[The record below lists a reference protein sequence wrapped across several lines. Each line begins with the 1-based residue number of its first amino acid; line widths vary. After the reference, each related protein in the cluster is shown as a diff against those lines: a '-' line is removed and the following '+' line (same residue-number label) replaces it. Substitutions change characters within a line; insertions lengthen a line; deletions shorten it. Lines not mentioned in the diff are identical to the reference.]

1 MLYNTDVQE
10 KLKQILDHPYAS
22 MLNDTR
28 VLGLLG
34 FGFIAIL
41 VTWSGIK
48 SIETNYQLQKQISQL
63 QQENSVS
70 KLENSNQKLRN
81 EYYKTDT
88 FLELAARRQFGKAA
102 PGETLYLVPKKV
114 ALAHTVAIAQP
125 AAPKTEADSR
135 PTWEKNLEA
144 WVNFFLHRQK

>member
-1 MLYNTDVQE
+1 VQD
-10 KLKQILDHPYAS
+10 KLKQLLDHPYAS
-22 MLNDTR
+22 TLNDTR

-34 FGFIAIL
+34 FGVIALL

-63 QQENSVS
+63 TQQNDVA
-70 KLENSNQKLRN
+70 KLENANQKLRN

-114 ALAHTVAIAQP
+114 ALAHTVSLPTEQAPRTP
-125 AAPKTEADSR
+125 ADNR
-135 PTWEKNLEA
+135 PGWQKNLES
-144 WVNFFLHRQK
+144 WFQFFLHRQK